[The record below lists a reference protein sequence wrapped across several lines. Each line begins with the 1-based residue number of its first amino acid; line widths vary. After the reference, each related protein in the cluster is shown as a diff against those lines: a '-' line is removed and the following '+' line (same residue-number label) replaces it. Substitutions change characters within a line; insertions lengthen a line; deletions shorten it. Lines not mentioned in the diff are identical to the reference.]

1 MSCRFWNTLLLV
13 KLNTIYN
20 TIIITSCIF
29 TDKMDRHPIHPTRPS
44 HGYIYIR
51 THPAYNSYNAC
62 KLGKATNIPDRDS
75 QYATGEIIRGTFEA
89 VFEVP
94 TERLGIIERLL
105 QNEFREHHVKHDAG
119 TEFYDKAIIQ
129 LVVPYFNQIG
139 ITYRQLPGYEIAKLL
154 RKHRIRKI
162 MNKIRI
168 SSLICALMRG
178 SSSSSY
184 IPRSDQTDIIDKT
197 VRHLTVNTK
206 GILVLTCGIGKTL
219 ISLWV
224 SKRLQR
230 NRIIIGVPNTQLLN
244 QWTIVVSRIYK
255 DIPLLIVSG
264 GITVEDIAKFI
275 NANNER
281 YIVITTYSSAHK
293 VYSATQETQVV
304 FDMKINDEC
313 HHLTTVNM
321 RLAQTTKAFI
331 LMLAIPAEKQL
342 SLTATIKQLDNYGV
356 TSDDDDDDGSGCRA
370 IVSNDDIAH
379 FGEIIE
385 RRCVLW
391 AIQQGIICDYSIQSI
406 IANEEQLEAHLTYF
420 DITIETDKR
429 IFLSAFSALKSIHD
443 GHSHHLLIYS
453 NNKPNSAKIIKYIQM
468 LIEEEYFVIPGL
480 YSSEYHSEMKPREQV
495 GILEQFGRSTKGII
509 SCVYCLGEGWDF
521 PLLDAVVFAE
531 NMTSNIRIVQSA
543 LRPCRKN
550 PNEPNKIVK
559 IILPILNRDDW
570 LSNNE
575 NPDMRKSREIIYQM
589 GLEDETISQ
598 KIKVFRI
605 EIKKSY
611 RKPKPDDGGGG
622 NDTAN
627 DGGGGNDTTNDDGD
641 DNDDIGEYDDELTQ
655 QLRLKTVKRAA
666 LGTSYERA
674 KRIIAQNGI
683 KNREQYY
690 ELCDRDNRL
699 TCEPEI
705 TYTGQFTNWVDYLGI
720 ERIYYDTE
728 TCKLKVGEWLSKHPE
743 LRTNGLDLAKMC
755 AELCLLDPLFP
766 PNGLWTDYYNIREL
780 SEIIVIPKKRKANI
794 AL

>member
-1 MSCRFWNTLLLV
+1 
-13 KLNTIYN
+13 
-20 TIIITSCIF
+20 
-29 TDKMDRHPIHPTRPS
+29 
-44 HGYIYIR
+44 
-51 THPAYNSYNAC
+51 
-62 KLGKATNIPDRDS
+62 
-75 QYATGEIIRGTFEA
+75 
-89 VFEVP
+89 
-94 TERLGIIERLL
+94 
-105 QNEFREHHVKHDAG
+105 
-119 TEFYDKAIIQ
+119 
-129 LVVPYFNQIG
+129 
-139 ITYRQLPGYEIAKLL
+139 
-154 RKHRIRKI
+154 
-162 MNKIRI
+162 
-168 SSLICALMRG
+168 
-178 SSSSSY
+178 
-184 IPRSDQTDIIDKT
+184 
-197 VRHLTVNTK
+197 
-206 GILVLTCGIGKTL
+206 
-219 ISLWV
+219 
-224 SKRLQR
+224 
-230 NRIIIGVPNTQLLN
+230 
-244 QWTIVVSRIYK
+244 
-255 DIPLLIVSG
+255 
-264 GITVEDIAKFI
+264 
-275 NANNER
+275 
-281 YIVITTYSSAHK
+281 
-293 VYSATQETQVV
+293 VYSAKVV

-356 TSDDDDDDGSGCRA
+356 SSDDDAFGDSRSA

-391 AIQQGIICDYSIQSI
+391 AIQQGIICDYTIQSI
-406 IANEEQLEAHLTYF
+406 IANEEQLEAHLNHF

-429 IFLSAFSALKSIHD
+429 IFLSAFASLKSIQD

-453 NNKPNSAKIIKYIQM
+453 NNKANSAKIINYIQM
-468 LIEEEYFVIPGL
+468 LMEEEYFVIPGL
-480 YSSEYHSEMKPREQV
+480 YSSEYHSEMKSREQV
-495 GILEQFGRSTKGII
+495 GILEQFGRATKGII

-598 KIKVFRI
+598 KIKVFQI
-605 EIKKSY
+605 EIKKSQ
-611 RKPKPDDGGGG
+611 RKLKPHDLDADPDDH
-622 NDTAN
+622 
-627 DGGGGNDTTNDDGD
+627 
-641 DNDDIGEYDDELTQ
+641 DIGEYDDELTQ
-655 QLRLKTVKRAA
+655 QLRLKTVKRTA

-674 KRIIAQNGI
+674 KRIIAENGI

-699 TCEPEI
+699 TSEPET
-705 TYTGQFTNWVDYLGI
+705 TYTSQFTNWVDYLGI

-728 TCKLKVGEWLSKHPE
+728 TCKIKVGEWLSKHPE

-780 SEIIVIPKKRKANI
+780 SEIIVIAKKRKATI

>member
-1 MSCRFWNTLLLV
+1 
-13 KLNTIYN
+13 
-20 TIIITSCIF
+20 
-29 TDKMDRHPIHPTRPS
+29 MDRRPTHTAGTPS
-44 HGYIYIR
+44 PYGYIYIR
-51 THPAYNSYNAC
+51 THPAYDLYNAC
-62 KLGKATNIPDRDS
+62 KLGKAINIPDRDS

-94 TERLGIIERLL
+94 NERVGIIERLL
-105 QNEFREHHVKHDAG
+105 QNEFREHHVKHNAG

-129 LVVPYFNQIG
+129 RVVPYFKQIG
-139 ITYRQLPGYEIAKLL
+139 ITYRQLPGYEVAELL

-162 MNKIRI
+162 MKKIRI
-168 SSLICALMRG
+168 SSLIRALMRRTHTNRRNG
-178 SSSSSY
+178 CMHYY
-184 IPRSDQTDIIDKT
+184 IPRSDQAEITEKT
-197 VRHLTVNTK
+197 VQHLTANNK

-224 SKRLQR
+224 AQHLQR

-244 QWTIVVSRIYK
+244 QWTIIVSRIYN
-255 DIPLLIVSG
+255 DIPLLVVSG
-264 GITVEDIAKFI
+264 GVTVEDIAKFI
-275 NANNER
+275 SVNNER
-281 YIVITTYSSAHK
+281 CIVITTYSSAHK
-293 VYSATQETQVV
+293 VYSAKVV

-342 SLTATIKQLDNYGV
+342 SLTATIKQLDNYGMS
-356 TSDDDDDDGSGCRA
+356 SDDDAFGDSRSA

-391 AIQQGIICDYSIQSI
+391 AIQQGIICDYTIQSI
-406 IANEEQLEAHLTYF
+406 IANEEQLEAHLNHF

-429 IFLSAFSALKSIHD
+429 IFLSAFASLKSIQD

-453 NNKPNSAKIIKYIQM
+453 NNKANSAKIINYIQM
-468 LIEEEYFVIPGL
+468 LMEEEYFVIPGL
-480 YSSEYHSEMKPREQV
+480 YSSEYHSEMKSREQV
-495 GILEQFGRSTKGII
+495 GILEQFGRATKGII

-598 KIKVFRI
+598 KIKVFQI
-605 EIKKSY
+605 EIKKSQ
-611 RKPKPDDGGGG
+611 RKLKPHDHDPDADPDDH
-622 NDTAN
+622 
-627 DGGGGNDTTNDDGD
+627 
-641 DNDDIGEYDDELTQ
+641 DIGEYDDELTQ
-655 QLRLKTVKRAA
+655 QLRLKTVKRTA

-674 KRIIAQNGI
+674 KRIIAENGI

-699 TCEPEI
+699 TSEPET
-705 TYTGQFTNWVDYLGI
+705 TYTSQFTNWVDYLGI

-728 TCKLKVGEWLSKHPE
+728 TCKIKVGEWLSKHPE

-780 SEIIVIPKKRKANI
+780 SEIIVIAKKRKATI

>member
-1 MSCRFWNTLLLV
+1 
-13 KLNTIYN
+13 
-20 TIIITSCIF
+20 
-29 TDKMDRHPIHPTRPS
+29 MDRS
-44 HGYIYIR
+44 HTHTAATSPYGYIYMR
-51 THPAYNSYNAC
+51 THPAYDLYNAC

-75 QYATGEIIRGTFEA
+75 QYATGEIVRGTFEA

-94 TERLGIIERLL
+94 IERVHIIERLL
-105 QNEFREHHVKHDAG
+105 QNEFCEHHVKHDAG
-119 TEFYDKAIIQ
+119 TEFYDKSIIQ
-129 LVVPYFNQIG
+129 RVVPYFKQIG
-139 ITYRQLPGYEIAKLL
+139 ITYRQLPVYEIAELL

-162 MNKIRI
+162 MKKIHI
-168 SSLICALMRG
+168 SSLIRRLKRCSG
-178 SSSSSY
+178 SIY
-184 IPRSDQTDIIDKT
+184 IPRSDQAEIIDKT
-197 VRHLTVNTK
+197 VQHLTANNK
-206 GILVLTCGIGKTL
+206 GLLVLTCGIGKTL

-224 SKRLQR
+224 AQRLQR
-230 NRIIIGVPNTQLLN
+230 NRVIIGVPNTQLLN
-244 QWTIVVSRIYK
+244 QWTIVVSYIYN
-255 DIPLLIVSG
+255 DIPLLVVSG
-264 GITVEDIAKFI
+264 GVTVEDIAKFI
-275 NANNER
+275 SVNNER
-281 YIVITTYSSAHK
+281 CIVITTYSSAHK
-293 VYSATQETQVV
+293 VYTATQETQVV

-313 HHLTTVNM
+313 HHLTTVNIH
-321 RLAQTTKAFI
+321 LAQTTNAFI

-342 SLTATIKQLDNYGV
+342 SLTATIKQIDNYAV
-356 TSDDDDDDGSGCRA
+356 NSDDGIGCRA
-370 IVSNDDIAH
+370 IVSNDDVAH

-391 AIQQGIICDYSIQSI
+391 AIQQGIICDYTIQSI

-420 DITIETDKR
+420 GITIETDKR
-429 IFLSAFSALKSIHD
+429 IFLSAFAALKSIHD

-453 NNKPNSAKIIKYIQM
+453 NNKSSSAKIIKYVNM
-468 LIEEEYFVIPGL
+468 LIEEEYFVVPRL
-480 YSSEYHSEMKPREQV
+480 YSSEYHSEMKCREQV
-495 GILEQFGRSTKGII
+495 GILEQFGRSAKGII

-531 NMTSNIRIVQSA
+531 NMSSNIRIVQSA

-605 EIKKSY
+605 EIKKSQ
-611 RKPKPDDGGGG
+611 RKPKPDR
-622 NDTAN
+622 
-627 DGGGGNDTTNDDGD
+627 D
-641 DNDDIGEYDDELTQ
+641 DNDDDDDNDNDNDIGEYDDELTQ

-666 LGTSYERA
+666 LGTSYERS
-674 KRIIAQNGI
+674 KRIIVENGI
-683 KNREQYY
+683 KTRDQYY

-699 TCEPEI
+699 TSEPEI
-705 TYTGQFTNWVDYLGI
+705 TYNGQFTNWVDYLGI
-720 ERIYYDTE
+720 ERVYYDPE
-728 TCKLKVGEWLSKHPE
+728 TCKIKVGECLSKYPE

>member
-1 MSCRFWNTLLLV
+1 
-13 KLNTIYN
+13 
-20 TIIITSCIF
+20 
-29 TDKMDRHPIHPTRPS
+29 MDRS
-44 HGYIYIR
+44 HTHTAATSPYGYIYMR
-51 THPAYNSYNAC
+51 THPAYDLYNAC

-75 QYATGEIIRGTFEA
+75 QYATGEIVRGTFEA

-94 TERLGIIERLL
+94 IERVHIIERLL
-105 QNEFREHHVKHDAG
+105 QNEFCEHHVKHDAG
-119 TEFYDKAIIQ
+119 TEFYDKSIIQ
-129 LVVPYFNQIG
+129 RVVPYFKQIG
-139 ITYRQLPGYEIAKLL
+139 ITYRQLPVYEIAELL

-162 MNKIRI
+162 MKKIHI
-168 SSLICALMRG
+168 SSLIRRLKRCSG
-178 SSSSSY
+178 SIY
-184 IPRSDQTDIIDKT
+184 IPRSDQAEIIDKT
-197 VRHLTVNTK
+197 VQHLTANNK
-206 GILVLTCGIGKTL
+206 GLLVLTCGIGKTL
-219 ISLWV
+219 ISLWIAQ
-224 SKRLQR
+224 RLQR
-230 NRIIIGVPNTQLLN
+230 NRVIIGVPNTQLLN
-244 QWTIVVSRIYK
+244 QWTIVVSYIYN
-255 DIPLLIVSG
+255 DIPLLVVSG
-264 GITVEDIAKFI
+264 GVTVEDIAKFI
-275 NANNER
+275 SVNNER
-281 YIVITTYSSAHK
+281 CIVITTYSSAHK
-293 VYSATQETQVV
+293 VYTATQETQVV

-313 HHLTTVNM
+313 HHLTTVNIH
-321 RLAQTTKAFI
+321 LAQTTNAFI

-342 SLTATIKQLDNYGV
+342 SLTATIKQLDNYAV
-356 TSDDDDDDGSGCRA
+356 NSDDGIGCRA

-391 AIQQGIICDYSIQSI
+391 AIQQGIICDYTIQSI

-420 DITIETDKR
+420 GITIETDKR
-429 IFLSAFSALKSIHD
+429 IFLSAFAALKSIHD

-453 NNKPNSAKIIKYIQM
+453 NNKSNSAKIIKYVNM
-468 LIEEEYFVIPGL
+468 LIEEEYFVVPRL
-480 YSSEYHSEMKPREQV
+480 YSSEYHSEMKCREQV
-495 GILEQFGRSTKGII
+495 GILEQFGRSAKGTI

-531 NMTSNIRIVQSA
+531 NMSSNIRIVQSA

-605 EIKKSY
+605 EIKKSQ
-611 RKPKPDDGGGG
+611 RKPKPDR
-622 NDTAN
+622 
-627 DGGGGNDTTNDDGD
+627 D
-641 DNDDIGEYDDELTQ
+641 DNDNDNDNDDDNDIGEYDDELTQ

-666 LGTSYERA
+666 LGTSYERS
-674 KRIIAQNGI
+674 KRIIAENGI
-683 KNREQYY
+683 KNRDQYY

-699 TCEPEI
+699 TSEPEI
-705 TYTGQFTNWVDYLGI
+705 TYNGQFTNWVDYLGI
-720 ERIYYDTE
+720 ERVYYDPE
-728 TCKLKVGEWLSKHPE
+728 TCKIKVGECLSKYPE

>member
-1 MSCRFWNTLLLV
+1 
-13 KLNTIYN
+13 
-20 TIIITSCIF
+20 
-29 TDKMDRHPIHPTRPS
+29 MDRRPTHTAGTPS
-44 HGYIYIR
+44 PYGYIYIR
-51 THPAYNSYNAC
+51 THPAYDLYNAC
-62 KLGKATNIPDRDS
+62 KLGKAINIPDRDS

-94 TERLGIIERLL
+94 NERVGIIERLL
-105 QNEFREHHVKHDAG
+105 QNEFREHHVKHNAG

-129 LVVPYFNQIG
+129 RVVPYFKQIG
-139 ITYRQLPGYEIAKLL
+139 ITYRQLPGYELAELL

-162 MNKIRI
+162 MKKIRI
-168 SSLICALMRG
+168 SSLIRALMRRTHTNRRNG
-178 SSSSSY
+178 CMHYY
-184 IPRSDQTDIIDKT
+184 IPRSDQAEITEKT
-197 VRHLTVNTK
+197 VQHLTANNK

-224 SKRLQR
+224 AQRLQR

-244 QWTIVVSRIYK
+244 QWTIIVSRIYN
-255 DIPLLIVSG
+255 DIPLLVVSG
-264 GITVEDIAKFI
+264 GVTVEDIAKFI
-275 NANNER
+275 SVNNER
-281 YIVITTYSSAHK
+281 CIVITTYSSAHK
-293 VYSATQETQVV
+293 VYSAKVV

-356 TSDDDDDDGSGCRA
+356 SSDDDAFGDSRSA

-391 AIQQGIICDYSIQSI
+391 AIQQGIICDYTIQSI
-406 IANEEQLEAHLTYF
+406 IANEEQLEAHLNHF

-429 IFLSAFSALKSIHD
+429 IFLSAFASLKSIQD

-453 NNKPNSAKIIKYIQM
+453 NNKANSAKIINYIQM
-468 LIEEEYFVIPGL
+468 LMEEEYFVIPGL
-480 YSSEYHSEMKPREQV
+480 YSSEYHSEMKSREQV

-605 EIKKSY
+605 EIKKSQ
-611 RKPKPDDGGGG
+611 RKLKPHDHDADPDDH
-622 NDTAN
+622 
-627 DGGGGNDTTNDDGD
+627 
-641 DNDDIGEYDDELTQ
+641 DDIGEYDDELTQ
-655 QLRLKTVKRAA
+655 QLRLKTVKRTA

-674 KRIIAQNGI
+674 KRIIAENGI

-699 TCEPEI
+699 TSEPET
-705 TYTGQFTNWVDYLGI
+705 TYTSQFTNWVDYLGI

-728 TCKLKVGEWLSKHPE
+728 TCKIKVGEWLSKHPE
-743 LRTNGLDLAKMC
+743 LRTNELDLAKMC

-780 SEIIVIPKKRKANI
+780 SEIIVIAKKRKATI

>member
-1 MSCRFWNTLLLV
+1 
-13 KLNTIYN
+13 
-20 TIIITSCIF
+20 
-29 TDKMDRHPIHPTRPS
+29 MDRRPTHTAGAQSPS
-44 HGYIYIR
+44 PYGYIYIR
-51 THPAYNSYNAC
+51 THPAYDLYNAC

-75 QYATGEIIRGTFEA
+75 QYATGEIVRGTFEA

-94 TERLGIIERLL
+94 IERVGIIERLL
-105 QNEFREHHVKHDAG
+105 QNEFREHHIKHNAG

-129 LVVPYFNQIG
+129 RVVPYFNQIG
-139 ITYRQLPGYEIAKLL
+139 ITYRRLSGYEIAELL

-162 MNKIRI
+162 MKKIHI
-168 SSLICALMRG
+168 SSLIRG
-178 SSSSSY
+178 LKRCSGSSY
-184 IPRSDQTDIIDKT
+184 IPRSDQTEIIDKT
-197 VRHLTVNTK
+197 VQHLTANNK

-224 SKRLQR
+224 AQRLRR
-230 NRIIIGVPNTQLLN
+230 NRVIIGVPNTQLLN
-244 QWTIVVSRIYK
+244 QWTVVVSYIYK
-255 DIPLLIVSG
+255 DIPLLVVSG
-264 GITVEDIAKFI
+264 GVTVEDIAKFI
-275 NANNER
+275 SVNNER

-293 VYSATQETQVV
+293 VYTATQETQVV

-313 HHLTTVNM
+313 HHLTTVNIH
-321 RLAQTTKAFI
+321 LAQTTNAFI

-342 SLTATIKQLDNYGV
+342 SLTATIKQLDNCALN
-356 TSDDDDDDGSGCRA
+356 SDDGIGCRA
-370 IVSNDDIAH
+370 IVSNDDVEH

-391 AIQQGIICDYSIQSI
+391 AIQQGIICDYTIQSI
-406 IANEEQLEAHLTYF
+406 IANEEQLEAHLTDF
-420 DITIETDKR
+420 GITIETDKR

-453 NNKPNSAKIIKYIQM
+453 NNKSNSAKIIKYVNM
-468 LIEEEYFVIPGL
+468 LIDDEYFVVPRL
-480 YSSEYHSEMKPREQV
+480 YSSEYHSEMKCGEQL
-495 GILEQFGRSTKGII
+495 GILEQFGRSAKGII

-531 NMTSNIRIVQSA
+531 NMSSNIRIVQSA

-575 NPDMRKSREIIYQM
+575 NPDMRKAREIIYQM

-605 EIKKSY
+605 EIKKSQ
-611 RKPKPDDGGGG
+611 RKPKPDR
-622 NDTAN
+622 
-627 DGGGGNDTTNDDGD
+627 D
-641 DNDDIGEYDDELTQ
+641 DNDNDNDNDNDIGEYDDELTQ
-655 QLRLKTVKRAA
+655 QLRLKTVKRTA
-666 LGTSYERA
+666 LGTSYERS
-674 KRIIAQNGI
+674 KRIIAENGI
-683 KNREQYY
+683 KNREEYY

-699 TCEPEI
+699 TREPEI
-705 TYTGQFTNWVDYLGI
+705 TYNGQFTNWVDYLGI

-728 TCKLKVGEWLSKHPE
+728 TCKIKVCECLSKYPE

-780 SEIIVIPKKRKANI
+780 NEIIVIPKKRKANI

>member
-1 MSCRFWNTLLLV
+1 
-13 KLNTIYN
+13 
-20 TIIITSCIF
+20 
-29 TDKMDRHPIHPTRPS
+29 MDRRLKHTAGAMSPS
-44 HGYIYIR
+44 PRGYIYIR
-51 THPAYNSYNAC
+51 THPAYDSYNAC

-75 QYATGEIIRGTFEA
+75 QYATGEIIRGKFEA

-105 QNEFREHHVKHDAG
+105 QNEFREHNIKHDAG

-129 LVVPYFNQIG
+129 LVVPYFKQIG
-139 ITYRQLPGYEIAKLL
+139 ITYRRLPGYEIAELL
-154 RKHRIRKI
+154 RKQRIRKI
-162 MNKIRI
+162 LKKIRI
-168 SSLICALMRG
+168 SSLIRALKRRNG
-178 SSSSSY
+178 SIHY
-184 IPRSDQTDIIDKT
+184 IPRSDQTEIINKT
-197 VRHLTVNTK
+197 VQHLTENNK
-206 GILVLTCGIGKTL
+206 GLLILTCGIGKTL

-224 SKRLQR
+224 AQRLQQK
-230 NRIIIGVPNTQLLN
+230 RIIIGVPNTQLLN
-244 QWTIVVSRIYK
+244 QWANVVSRLYD
-255 DIPLLIVSG
+255 DIPLLVVSG
-264 GITVEDIAKFI
+264 GVTVEDITKFI
-275 NANNER
+275 SVNNER
-281 YIVITTYSSAHK
+281 CIVITTYSSAHK
-293 VYSATQETQVV
+293 VYSATQETQVI

-313 HHLTTVNM
+313 HHLTTDNIH
-321 RLAQTTKAFI
+321 LAQTTKAFI
-331 LMLAIPAEKQL
+331 WMLEIPAVKQL
-342 SLTATIKQLDNYGV
+342 SLTATIKQLNNYVV
-356 TSDDDDDDGSGCRA
+356 TSDDDGSGDSRRV

-391 AIQQGIICDYSIQSI
+391 AIQRGIICDYTIQSI
-406 IANEEQLEAHLTYF
+406 IANEEQLEAHLTHF
-420 DITIETDKR
+420 DITDETDKR
-429 IFLSAFSALKSIHD
+429 IFLSAFAALKSIQD
-443 GHSHHLLIYS
+443 GHSHNMLIYS

-480 YSSEYHSEMKPREQV
+480 YSSEYHSEMKPREQDV
-495 GILEQFGRSTKGII
+495 ILEQFGRSAKGII

-531 NMTSNIRIVQSA
+531 NMSSNIRIVQSA

-605 EIKKSY
+605 EIKKSQ
-611 RKPKPDDGGGG
+611 RKPKPH
-622 NDTAN
+622 
-627 DGGGGNDTTNDDGD
+627 D
-641 DNDDIGEYDDELTQ
+641 DNDDNNDNNVNNDIGEYDDELTQ

-674 KRIIAQNGI
+674 KRIIAENEI
-683 KNREQYY
+683 KTREQYY

-699 TCEPEI
+699 TSEPET
-705 TYTGQFTNWVDYLGI
+705 TYNGQFTNWVDYLGI
-720 ERIYYDTE
+720 ERNYYDTD
-728 TCKLKVGEWLSKHPE
+728 TCKIKVGECLSKHPE
-743 LRTNGLDLAKMC
+743 LRTNGLDLANLC
-755 AELCLLDPLFP
+755 AELCLLDPIFP

>member
-1 MSCRFWNTLLLV
+1 
-13 KLNTIYN
+13 
-20 TIIITSCIF
+20 
-29 TDKMDRHPIHPTRPS
+29 MDRRPTHTAGAPS
-44 HGYIYIR
+44 PYGYIYIR
-51 THPAYNSYNAC
+51 THPAYDIYNAC

-75 QYATGEIIRGTFEA
+75 QYATGEIIRGTFES
-89 VFEVP
+89 VFEVQI
-94 TERLGIIERLL
+94 ERVGIIERLL
-105 QNEFREHHVKHDAG
+105 QNEFRKHHVKHDAG

-129 LVVPYFNQIG
+129 RVVPYFKQIG
-139 ITYRQLPGYEIAKLL
+139 IIYRLLPGYEVTELL

-162 MNKIRI
+162 MKKIRI
-168 SSLICALMRG
+168 SSLIRRLKRG
-178 SSSSSY
+178 GESSCCY
-184 IPRSDQTDIIDKT
+184 IPRSDQTEIINKT
-197 VRHLTVNTK
+197 VQHLTANNK
-206 GILVLTCGIGKTL
+206 GLLILTCGIGKTL

-224 SKRLQR
+224 SQCLQR
-230 NRIIIGVPNTQLLN
+230 NRVIIGVPNTQLLN
-244 QWTIVVSRIYK
+244 QWTLVVSRLYNE
-255 DIPLLIVSG
+255 IPRLVVSG
-264 GITVEDIAKFI
+264 GITVEDITKFI
-275 NANNER
+275 CVNNER
-281 YIVITTYSSAHK
+281 CIVITTYSSAHK
-293 VYSATQETQVV
+293 VYSATQETQFV

-331 LMLAIPAEKQL
+331 LMLAIPTEKQL

-356 TSDDDDDDGSGCRA
+356 TSDDDDGRCDSRRA

-379 FGEIIE
+379 FGEIVE

-406 IANEEQLEAHLTYF
+406 IANEEQLEAHLTHF

-429 IFLSAFSALKSIHD
+429 IFLSAFAGLKSIHD

-468 LIEEEYFVIPGL
+468 LIEENYFVIPGL
-480 YSSEYHSEMKPREQV
+480 YSSEYHSEMKPREQF
-495 GILEQFGRSTKGII
+495 GILEQFGSSTKGVI

-589 GLEDETISQ
+589 GVEDETISQ

-605 EIKKSY
+605 EIKKSQ
-611 RKPKPDDGGGG
+611 RKPKP
-622 NDTAN
+622 
-627 DGGGGNDTTNDDGD
+627 GD
-641 DNDDIGEYDDELTQ
+641 DHDHDHDHDDIGEYDDELTQ
-655 QLRLKTVKRAA
+655 QLRLKTVKRTA

-674 KRIIAQNGI
+674 KRIIAENGI

-705 TYTGQFTNWVDYLGI
+705 TYNGQFTNWVDYLSI
-720 ERIYYDTE
+720 ERVYYETE
-728 TCKLKVGEWLSKHPE
+728 TCKIKVGEWLSTHPE
-743 LRTNGLDLAKMC
+743 LRTNGLDLANLC

-780 SEIIVIPKKRKANI
+780 SEIIVIPKKRRANI

>member
-1 MSCRFWNTLLLV
+1 MT
-13 KLNTIYN
+13 TY
-20 TIIITSCIF
+20 
-29 TDKMDRHPIHPTRPS
+29 
-44 HGYIYIR
+44 GYIYVR
-51 THPAYNSYNAC
+51 THPAYDLYNAC

-75 QYATGEIIRGTFEA
+75 QYATGEIIRGTFEV

-94 TERLGIIERLL
+94 TERVSIIERLL
-105 QNEFREHHVKHDAG
+105 QNEFCQHHVKRDAG
-119 TEFYDKAIIQ
+119 TEFYDKSIIQ
-129 LVVPYFNQIG
+129 RIVPYFNQIG
-139 ITYRQLPGYEIAKLL
+139 ITYRQLPVYEIAELL

-162 MNKIRI
+162 MKKIHF
-168 SSLICALMRG
+168 SSLIRRLKQG
-178 SSSSSY
+178 SGGSY
-184 IPRSDQTDIIDKT
+184 IPRSDQAEIINKT
-197 VRHLTVNTK
+197 VQHLTANHK
-206 GILVLTCGIGKTL
+206 GILALTCGIGKTL

-224 SKRLQR
+224 AQRLQR

-244 QWTIVVSRIYK
+244 QWTTVVSYIYK
-255 DIPLLIVSG
+255 DIPLLVVSG
-264 GITVEDIAKFI
+264 GVTVEDISKFI
-275 NANNER
+275 SVNNER
-281 YIVITTYSSAHK
+281 CIVITTYSSAHK
-293 VYSATQETQVV
+293 VNTAKAV

-342 SLTATIKQLDNYGV
+342 SLTATIKQLDNYCV
-356 TSDDDDDDGSGCRA
+356 NSYDSNSSCD
-370 IVSNDDIAH
+370 IISNDDVAH

-391 AIQQGIICDYSIQSI
+391 AIQQGIICDYTIQSI
-406 IANEEQLEAHLTYF
+406 IANEEQLEAHLIHF

-429 IFLSAFSALKSIHD
+429 MFLSAFAALKSIHD

-453 NNKPNSAKIIKYIQM
+453 NNTPNSAKIIKYIQI
-468 LIEEEYFVIPGL
+468 LIEEKYFVIPGL
-480 YSSEYHSEMKPREQV
+480 YSSEYHSEMKSREQL
-495 GILEQFGRSTKGII
+495 GILEQFGRSAKGII

-550 PNEPNKIVK
+550 PTEPNKVVK

-575 NPDMRKSREIIYQM
+575 NQDMRKSREIIYQM

-605 EIKKSY
+605 EIKKSE
-611 RKPKPDDGGGG
+611 RKLKPDDS
-622 NDTAN
+622 DYP
-627 DGGGGNDTTNDDGD
+627 DDHD
-641 DNDDIGEYDDELTQ
+641 DRDIGEYDDELTQ
-655 QLRLKTVKRAA
+655 QLRLKTVKRTA

-674 KRIIAQNGI
+674 KRIIAENGI
-683 KNREQYY
+683 KTREQYY

-699 TCEPEI
+699 TSEPEI
-705 TYTGQFTNWVDYLGI
+705 TYNGQFTNWVDYLGI
-720 ERIYYDTE
+720 ERIYYDPE
-728 TCKLKVGEWLSKHPE
+728 TCKIKVGEWLSKHPE
-743 LRTNGLDLAKMC
+743 LRTNGLDLANLC
-755 AELCLLDPLFP
+755 EELCLLDPLFP

-780 SEIIVIPKKRKANI
+780 SEIIIIAKKRKANI